1 MVGCLFPIFMISKG
15 LFFAKSLKKDW
26 LAGYLLGMR
35 IAILSRGPRLYSTR
49 RLVEE
54 GSKRGLDVNVLD
66 PLKFGLT
73 IGTDGVEILHKGEPV
88 SFDAAI
94 PRIGHSIT
102 RHGVALLN
110 QFEQLGMYTANTGDS
125 IRISR
130 DKLLASQILAKNGI
144 RIPTTAYVRDLQD
157 VEAAVERV
165 GGLPCVIKVSE
176 GTQGQGVF
184 LRHTLREAMNLVE
197 ALLLTGKA
205 VLIQQYIAESHGR
218 DVRAL
223 VVGDRV
229 VAAMRRRARG
239 REFRS
244 NFHLNGTVEPVEL
257 DEEYINAARR
267 ASRVLGLNIAG
278 VDLLEGADGPLVLEV
293 NSSPGLQGIET
304 ASGVNVAGEIIDFLI
319 SDVDFAGVDVGQLL
333 RTNLDQGVLSLHIK
347 QHPRLV
353 GRSIR
358 ELFSLGNEIPVF
370 ALARGSN
377 LLWNPNH
384 EIQLRFDDV
393 LICYGEFKALRQAL
407 KGAMRIG
414 LNNDRW
420 TAGNI
425 GLNENPHVSMSDTT
439 YFSELGFDF

>member
-1 MVGCLFPIFMISKG
+1 
-15 LFFAKSLKKDW
+15 
-26 LAGYLLGMR
+26 MR

-49 RLVEE
+49 RLIEE
-54 GSKRGLDVNVLD
+54 GSKRGQDITVLD

-73 IGTDGVEILHKGEPV
+73 IGTDGVEILHRGEPV

-110 QFEQLGMYTANTGDS
+110 QFEQMGLYSANTGDG
-125 IRISR
+125 IRKSR

-144 RIPTTAYVRDLQD
+144 MIPTTAYVRDLYD
-157 VEAAVERV
+157 VETAIERV
-165 GGLPCVIKVSE
+165 GGLPCIIKVSE

-205 VLIQQYIAESHGR
+205 VLIQQYISESHGK
-218 DVRAL
+218 DIRAL

-244 NFHLNGTVEPVEL
+244 NFHLNGTIEAVEL
-257 DEEYINAARR
+257 NEEYVNVARR
-267 ASRVLGLNIAG
+267 AARVLGLNIAG

-304 ASGVNVAGEIIDFLI
+304 ASGVNVAGHIIDFLI
-319 SDVDFAGVDVGQLL
+319 KDVDFADVDVGQLL
-333 RTNLDQGVLSLHIK
+333 RTNLDQGVLSLHLK
-347 QHPRLV
+347 HHPRLV
-353 GRSIR
+353 GRSIL
-358 ELFSLGNEIPVF
+358 ELFSFDTDIPVF
-370 ALARGSN
+370 ALARGN
-377 LLWNPNH
+377 DLLWNPDP
-384 EIQLRFDDV
+384 ELQLRFDDV
-393 LICYGEFKALRQAL
+393 LICYGEFVALRQAL
-407 KGAMRIG
+407 KSAIGMGA
-414 LNNDRW
+414 LPFPVN
-420 TAGNI
+420 A
-425 GLNENPHVSMSDTT
+425 NEG
-439 YFSELGFDF
+439 EDFEGYYVT